1 MTELRLG
8 LEPSRPSPFFPGHM
22 QLAPQT
28 VDKLQNA
35 AGFGFDNRLHY
46 QLATAVENGDHH
58 RFLVHVH
65 ADILEIATHVVASTR
80 LSESPVSDLIA
91 FALSADP
98 SHRQNGFARDC
109 CLPRSPRRKI
119 SLQGVLAKGK

>member
-1 MTELRLG
+1 
-8 LEPSRPSPFFPGHM
+8 M

-46 QLATAVENGDHH
+46 QLATPIEDSDHH

-65 ADILEIATHVVASTR
+65 ADRLDVATHSVPSLR
-80 LSESPVSDLIA
+80 ERS
-91 FALSADP
+91 FALTESSPQGQASAD
-98 SHRQNGFARDC
+98 
-109 CLPRSPRRKI
+109 LPIFSSDSCPTSPRYTPLHLGR
-119 SLQGVLAKGK
+119 SLTMH